1 MTDISKLRELLE
13 RVESAAAPDLGL
25 DRSLFDMA
33 CGGLFWPENATLWQS
48 NKKFGGREPKNF
60 TSSID
65 AAVALC
71 ERVLPGWE
79 IRIGELPDKVGWFA
93 RVLRRK
99 DMFLVSSRDCGPKHV
114 GIALCAVVLRAKIAM
129 LEKEPA

>member
-13 RVESAAAPDLGL
+13 RVESATKETLPDKKLT
-25 DRSLFDMA
+25 FDLIA
-33 CGGLFWPENATLWQS
+33 CFVPAIVDYPHHADTF
-48 NKKFGGREPKNF
+48 FGDDPLI
-60 TSSID
+60 SID

-99 DMFLVSSRDCGPKHV
+99 DMFLVSSRDCGPKHA
-114 GIALCAVVLRAKIAM
+114 GIALCAVVLRAKIAI
-129 LEKEPA
+129 LEKDHA